1 MDQTGNAIGC
11 STKIRQAQSPTQT
24 QTRTASVSAS
34 ASVLT
39 PAPRVA
45 FSEHA
50 MRHQI
55 PHFSFFSR
63 LALVGRASPG
73 TPSTSRTARKTM
85 SGGRNSNID
94 SNNNSNSNHPDSDR
108 RLVLPIAPYNQS
120 AEWAAHDAQSR
131 AEDAQYL
138 RAKGAFLP
146 PRDALDDCVATYFR
160 VFHPFFPV
168 VDRPAFLARYR
179 QTARDDEV
187 QDSANGRETG
197 PSLLLLQSIVFTASA
212 FVAQDRL
219 TAMGFASRHE
229 ARRALAAR
237 AKHLHQFGWE
247 PDDIATI
254 QSLLLLSHDY
264 ASMADQRHT
273 WLWAHQAIGLAQ
285 GAGLHRAAAAA
296 TADGPSAQDA
306 RLWKRIWWACLVRDR
321 LISLGT
327 RRPMHINSR
336 DCNVPLPTA
345 ADLAEDGDTDED
357 RATKAVFADFLKLCQ
372 CVEGVLLLTTV
383 GEEAASSSPDRLA
396 QEVAVCRAT
405 LASWAAHLSPP
416 SRRQPAAVSGK
427 YQNNDNERDTP
438 LAGSISFLYQTLLH
452 LIHNVVLTTILQT
465 GANNGSA
472 RGMDRDPLVA
482 PRVPSAEMQALAH
495 ESTQLLDGLMQ
506 RSLVKY
512 CPTQFLL
519 MREPTIDDDDDE
531 VNNDNRRDTTQDAA
545 RGFATCMSALRQLGQ
560 TYWHAQFYHDFFQLA
575 ATAGRTRARTRVR
588 AQAQPFRTRRGH
600 DAQKRKGMEATESK
614 TATGSKRAKVAVH
627 AVETTVEATV
637 GVDPTPTQATAMTDA
652 ISQPH
657 SNSMVPLEQSLDYT
671 GWGRIDPLLRQTLV
685 PLEGNSDTL
694 WPAGNW
700 DTGGLDA
707 SSLAVYP
714 GDPLN
719 LWMWNGGDNAWTA
732 DQATLF
738 DDWLNDDALF
748 QSLFPSA

>member
-1 MDQTGNAIGC
+1 
-11 STKIRQAQSPTQT
+11 
-24 QTRTASVSAS
+24 
-34 ASVLT
+34 
-39 PAPRVA
+39 
-45 FSEHA
+45 
-50 MRHQI
+50 
-55 PHFSFFSR
+55 
-63 LALVGRASPG
+63 
-73 TPSTSRTARKTM
+73 M
-85 SGGRNSNID
+85 SGGRNSNVD
-94 SNNNSNSNHPDSDR
+94 STNSDR

-120 AEWAAHDAQSR
+120 AESAAHDAQSR
-131 AEDAQYL
+131 TEDEQYL
-138 RAKGAFLP
+138 RAKGAFHLP

-168 VDRPAFLARYR
+168 VDRPAFLALYR
-179 QTARDDEV
+179 QTARDDGV
-187 QDSANGRETG
+187 QGSANGRETG

-247 PDDIATI
+247 PDDIVTI

-296 TADGPSAQDA
+296 TAEGPSAQDA
-306 RLWKRIWWACLVRDR
+306 RLWKRIWWACLLRDR

-372 CVEGVLLLTTV
+372 CVEGVLLLATV
-383 GEEAASSSPDRLA
+383 DEEAASSSPDRLA
-396 QEVAVCRAT
+396 HEVAVCRAM
-405 LASWAAHLSPP
+405 LVSWAANLCPP
-416 SRRQPAAVSGK
+416 SRRNTAAVSGK
-427 YQNNDNERDTP
+427 YQSNDNEQDTP
-438 LAGSISFLYQTLLH
+438 PAGSISFLYQTLLH
-452 LIHNVVLTTILQT
+452 LIHNVILTTILQT
-465 GANNGSA
+465 GANNSSA
-472 RGMDRDPLVA
+472 HSMDRDPLAA

-495 ESTQLLDGLMQ
+495 DSTQLLDGLMQ

-512 CPTQFLL
+512 CPTQVVTTVMPPLIVQFLL
-519 MREPTIDDDDDE
+519 MREPTIDDDDGE
-531 VNNDNRRDTTQDAA
+531 VDNDNRRNTVQDAA

-575 ATAGRTRARTRVR
+575 ATAGRTRERTRVR
-588 AQAQPFRTRRGH
+588 ARAQARTRRGH
-600 DAQKRKGMEATESK
+600 DAQKRKMEATK
-614 TATGSKRAKVAVH
+614 PKPATDSKRAKVAVH
-627 AVETTVEATV
+627 AMEATAEATA
-637 GVDPTPTQATAMTDA
+637 GIDPTPTEATAMTDA
-652 ISQPH
+652 ISPPH
-657 SNSMVPLEQSLDYT
+657 SYSMVQLEQSLDYT
-671 GWGRIDPLLRQTLV
+671 GWGHIDPLLQQTLD

-694 WPAGNW
+694 WPAGHW
-700 DTGGLDA
+700 DAGGLDA
-707 SSLAVYP
+707 SGFSVQP

-719 LWMWNGGDNAWTA
+719 PWMWNGGDNAWTA